1 MLNQLLL
8 WKKKGNGMQFHS
20 RRRSKKGIAG
30 FTISLF
36 CVVLFLVLC
45 VLSTVAKGQ
54 AGVFVGA
61 CGLGIMAL
69 CVVAF
74 VLCLKGL
81 KEKDVYTTI
90 PFVGLLVAGS
100 MFVLFFC
107 LYITGI
113 KF

>member
-1 MLNQLLL
+1 MIDQLLL

-20 RRRSKKGIAG
+20 RKRSKKGIAG
-30 FTISLF
+30 FALSLI
-36 CVVLFLVLC
+36 CVTLFLVLC
-45 VLSTVAKGQ
+45 VLSAMAKGE
-54 AGVFVGA
+54 AGTFVGI
-61 CGLGIMAL
+61 CGLCVMAL

-90 PFVGLLVAGS
+90 PFVGLLVSGS

-107 LYITGI
+107 LYIMGI
-113 KF
+113 HF